1 MPIFE
6 NFIKKIEAGIV
17 SLAENTIKDFGKEA
31 LEDSKDFLKKTEEDM
46 KRWTKM
52 LVSGDLTQE
61 DFKDLVLG
69 KKDLLEM
76 YSLKKA
82 GLALVEID
90 RFRASLIDLIVDT
103 AFGEF
108 L

>member
-1 MPIFE
+1 MASFDD
-6 NFIKKIEAGIV
+6 FIKKIEIGV
-17 SLAENTIKDFGKEA
+17 LSLAKDTIKGFGNEA

-46 KRWTKM
+46 KRWIKM
-52 LVSGDLTQE
+52 LVSGELSQE

-69 KKDLLEM
+69 RKDLLEM
-76 YSLKKA
+76 YSLQKA

-90 RFRASLIDLIVDT
+90 QFRNSLISLIVDT